1 MDRDPAADIGLPL
14 LWLGP
19 GVALRGC
26 KKQDVAVEPS
36 RNESSREPTVLFHDL
51 DDRCDLTFV
60 EVRDGILLVGI
71 NGVGTAFAYSVPAPS
86 PCQSWVQSADA
97 LKRFQSHAEAALLS
111 GKQLGIAYNICDPD
125 GQKIKHIW
133 ALSIGG

>member
-1 MDRDPAADIGLPL
+1 MIKSAVSSMKKVGALLALASGLVLTSTSTPALA
-14 LWLGP
+14 
-19 GVALRGC
+19 A
-26 KKQDVAVEPS
+26 
-36 RNESSREPTVLFHDL
+36 NPTSGGGTGKV
-51 DDRCDLTFV
+51 TFV